1 MMREGLTITHS
12 SAWRAPKTIEAL
24 AGPTTSAMASRS
36 ASRRRLTLLKWVE
49 QCRAGFL
56 SDSLYSVKFRDSLRL
71 AAAVAVVGYSE
82 AVGLVAQVLYH
93 PQSLAVF
100 VDIERNAVTRKIDF
114 LKALRNAD
122 HSYFALSPISSRAST
137 AADS

>member
-1 MMREGLTITHS
+1 MEGSENNRSLGRTDHFGNG
-12 SAWRAPKTIEAL
+12 IEVGFAQTSDAL
-24 AGPTTSAMASRS
+24 EMGQ
-36 ASRRRLTLLKWVE
+36 